1 MTLTKQQ
8 QIPRDMA
15 VNIKE
20 GKRDNKIRPQKISCS
35 FSSAPTTVCV
45 QLANSY
51 TEQTGKKVK
60 KDELCT

>member
-1 MTLTKQQ
+1 
-8 QIPRDMA
+8 MA